1 MSLTCPTC
9 RATYSE
15 DTAYCPVDDTA
26 LLPEEAFA
34 NADAGLEPGTM
45 IGEYR
50 IERKL
55 GEGSFGAVYAGIQ
68 PLIGKRVAIKLLHK
82 RMSSEPEV
90 VARFIDEARAVNKI
104 GHRNIIDVFSFGVFN
119 GTQHYFIMEYCEG
132 MTLGQLLQQK
142 KRLTPAEALP
152 ILRGIA
158 DGLDAAHQ
166 ANVTHRDLKPDNVFL
181 VRIKDNQYFPK
192 LLDFGV
198 AKLAKEDKS
207 QQTATGIA
215 IGTPRYMSPEQC
227 RGKNV
232 DYRSDIYSLGCVA
245 HEMLTGKPVFDADSM
260 VDLLFMHTTESPPPM
275 STVLTTLPPE
285 LDAPVLEML
294 AKRPSGRPS
303 SAGAAVNA
311 LGEAIRLMRNSK
323 SSIPPV
329 NSSMGT
335 AATVRAPLMGS
346 PTLNGTDVARTVPNE
361 PLRPIGETPTQIDE
375 TIPATRKSLTD
386 FDIAQAQTGQLAP
399 DSGNT
404 EISSGPPI
412 LSQMPATLASTP
424 LAGAVIDP
432 VPDIKIVG
440 ASEVAR
446 SAAGIRPPPSSIVGG
461 VSRKNAAIGIA
472 GLVALVVAGGLYWRR
487 PFNPQTALT
496 QESAEPSQ
504 STKMLPP
511 EPSTI
516 TVRASVKPADAH
528 IFVDGRNV
536 GPASSAII
544 LPREAKQHTLRFEK
558 KGYMPQTM
566 YVTAEAD
573 KQIGLITLVASPAA
587 SASASAS
594 AAPRASA
601 SASAL
606 ASAKK
611 AGTAATTKTAPTSTT
626 KKTNK
631 ELLRPQELSGG
642 NK

>member
-26 LLPEEAFA
+26 LLPDEAFA
-34 NADAGLEPGTM
+34 NADTDLEPGTM

-82 RMSSEPEV
+82 RMSSDPEV

-104 GHRNIIDVFSFGVFN
+104 GHRNIIDVFSFGVFE
-119 GTQHYFIMEYCEG
+119 GTQHYFIMEFCEG

-142 KRLTPAEALP
+142 KRLTPSEALP

-166 ANVTHRDLKPDNVFL
+166 AGVTHRDLKPDNVFL

-207 QQTATGIA
+207 QHTATGIA

-232 DYRSDIYSLGCVA
+232 DFRSDIYSLGCVA
-245 HEMLTGKPVFDADSM
+245 HEMLTGRPVFEADSV
-260 VDLLFMHTTESPPPM
+260 VDLLFMHTTEPPPSM
-275 STVLTTLPPE
+275 SSVLPGLPLE
-285 LDAPVLEML
+285 LDAPILEML

-303 SAGAAVNA
+303 SAGSAVNA
-311 LGEAIRLMRNSK
+311 LGDAIRLIRTSK
-323 SSIPPV
+323 PSIPPM
-329 NSSMGT
+329 NPASET
-335 AATVRAPLMGS
+335 ADTIRAPMGS
-346 PTLNGTDVARTVPNE
+346 GPNILGSDIARTIPNE
-361 PLRPIGETPTQIDE
+361 PLRPGGETVPQFDE

-386 FDIAQAQTGQLAP
+386 FDVTQAQTAQMGP

-404 EISSGPPI
+404 EIASAPPI
-412 LSQMPATLASTP
+412 LSQVPATLASTP
-424 LAGAVIDP
+424 LAGAVVDH
-432 VPDIKIVG
+432 VPQIKIVG

-446 SAAGIRPPPSSIVGG
+446 PAGGIRPSPSSTIGG
-461 VSRKNAAIGIA
+461 VSRKNAAVGIA
-472 GLVALVVAGGLYWRR
+472 GIAALVVAGGLYLRG
-487 PFNPQTALT
+487 PTMGQVGST
-496 QESAEPSQ
+496 QESAVPSQ
-504 STKMLPP
+504 TTKTVPP
-511 EPSTI
+511 ESSTI
-516 TVRASVKPADAH
+516 TLRATVTPADAR
-528 IFVDGRNV
+528 IYVDGRNV
-536 GPASSAII
+536 GPASSAIV
-544 LPREAKQHTLRFEK
+544 LPRETKQHALRFEK
-558 KGYMPQTM
+558 KGYLAQTM

-573 KQIGLITLVASPAA
+573 KLIGPITLVAAP

-601 SASAL
+601 SAL

-611 AGTAATTKTAPTSTT
+611 AGPAASTKTVPTSST

-631 ELLRPQELSGG
+631 ELLRPKELGG
-642 NK
+642 TK